1 MVTLRDYQKECI
13 DKILECPTNSCVIT
27 KLPTASGK
35 TVILSGLI
43 QQVYFQDESSRFLIV
58 VPSTELR
65 EQTKDKIEMVC
76 GNVDIGFVQGTLD
89 EVSNRIVI
97 STRQSLTH
105 SKSTRISRM
114 KEYGEFDYIIF
125 DEAHQAVFQQE
136 KIIKQ
141 LNMPN
146 AKVIGLTATPYN
158 EEMKKIYTEIIYRRD
173 IMDMITQGYLVE
185 PRSKLIYSNTDISSV
200 KTTAGEFN
208 LGQLEDCVN
217 NDDRNQLIVD
227 AYNKFAKDRKSTI
240 IFATGIEHAKS
251 IADCFNQNGIK
262 CYSLDSNDTKEDR
275 DRIIEE
281 FTNGKVKVLV
291 NVSILSTGFDY
302 PNLDTIILAR
312 PTQSRILYEQIVGRG
327 IRLAENKKD

>member
-43 QQVYFQDESSRFLIV
+43 QQVYFKDESSRFLIV

-76 GNVDIGFVQGTLD
+76 GKVDIGFVQGTLD

-146 AKVIGLTATPYN
+146 AKAW
-158 EEMKKIYTEIIYRRD
+158 
-173 IMDMITQGYLVE
+173 
-185 PRSKLIYSNTDISSV
+185 
-200 KTTAGEFN
+200 
-208 LGQLEDCVN
+208 
-217 NDDRNQLIVD
+217 
-227 AYNKFAKDRKSTI
+227 
-240 IFATGIEHAKS
+240 
-251 IADCFNQNGIK
+251 
-262 CYSLDSNDTKEDR
+262 
-275 DRIIEE
+275 RI
-281 FTNGKVKVLV
+281 
-291 NVSILSTGFDY
+291 
-302 PNLDTIILAR
+302 P
-312 PTQSRILYEQIVGRG
+312 
-327 IRLAENKKD
+327 